1 MKRVRRLYITDYGL
15 TPVRKIEN
23 MGILCEDGQII
34 AVGGVSCFSQDEEEL
49 EVYEIPNSYA
59 MPGFIDT
66 HIHGAG
72 GFDTS
77 TPESTSATL
86 EMMSMSL
93 ALRGVTSFVPTIVTN
108 KPDVLLHNLSMLS
121 DMMKRSYSGAE
132 AVGIHVE
139 GPFIS
144 RKKCGSQQ
152 YPCEIDLG
160 YAREILSAGG
170 GMIKR
175 VTFAPELDGATD
187 LVEILVTANV
197 APSMGH
203 SQANEAETL
212 RAIDAGARCVTHL
225 YNGMP
230 PLHQRE
236 LSLTSVALTDDRVT
250 TELII
255 DGRHINPRMVNLAC
269 RCKPADKIVAIS
281 DAIMAAGMPEGNY
294 HIGPTDIVVENSSS
308 RSTSGFMTGTTTML
322 DDGWHSLMSY
332 AETSEI
338 IAAQAVTLNPARSMQ
353 LFDRGELS
361 PKTRADIAIFD
372 RQNNRPLMT
381 ICRGKIV
388 FSDKSYMTKQATK
401 RSNEDK

>member
-15 TPVRKIEN
+15 TPVRRIEDI
-23 MGILCEDGQII
+23 GILCEDDRII
-34 AVGGVSCFSQDEEEL
+34 AVGGVSGFALDELEL
-49 EVYEIPNSYA
+49 EVYKIENAYA

-72 GFDTS
+72 GFDAS
-77 TPESTSATL
+77 TPDSSDTTL
-86 EMMSMSL
+86 EAMSMCL
-93 ALRGVTSFVPTIVTN
+93 ARRGITTFVPTIVSN
-108 KPDVLLHNLSMLS
+108 APDVMLHNLSRLAG
-121 DMMKRSYSGAE
+121 MMRNSYSGAD

-139 GPFIS
+139 GPFLS
-144 RKKCGSQQ
+144 QYKSGAQQ
-152 YPCEIDLG
+152 YVGEVDLG
-160 YAREILSAGG
+160 YAREILAAGQG
-170 GMIKR
+170 LIKR
-175 VTFAPELDGATD
+175 MTFAPELAGATN
-187 LVEILVTANV
+187 LVEILITANV
-197 APSMGH
+197 SPSMGH
-203 SQANEAETL
+203 SQAGEAATL

-269 RCKPADKIVAIS
+269 RCKPANRVVAIS

-294 HIGPTDIVVENSSS
+294 HIGPTDIVVENEAS

-338 IAAQAVTLNPARSMQ
+338 IAAQAVTINAAHSLQ
-353 LFDRGELS
+353 LFDRGELA
-361 PKTRADIAIFD
+361 PRTRADIAIFD
-372 RQNNRPLMT
+372 RQTNRPLMT
-381 ICRGKIV
+381 VCNGRIV
-388 FSDKSYMTKQATK
+388 YSYKSYLIKENALK
-401 RSNEDK
+401 NDE